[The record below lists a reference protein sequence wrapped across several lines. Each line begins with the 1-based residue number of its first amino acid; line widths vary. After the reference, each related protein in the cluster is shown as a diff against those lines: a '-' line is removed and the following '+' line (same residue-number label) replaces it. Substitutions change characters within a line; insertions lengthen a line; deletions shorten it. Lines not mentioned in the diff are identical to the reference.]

1 MLQYYYKGG
10 REKQMKLD
18 YSLDSPEE
26 RKALVE
32 KILEE
37 TPEPT
42 PSYLESLADYLV
54 YCMEKEERKQKKI
67 ITENRMTTI
76 NKRELSY
83 EGLASQFENGEDG
96 IYSLMNED
104 KNQLFQP
111 KDPITPED
119 KIKYP
124 ELQQI
129 QDAIDYYEKKRKTLS
144 GRAAYI
150 AKKAIIELHKD
161 QYIVRNSLEKPV
173 ATMSFN
179 MSKNYIPLQSE
190 EWVDENGGAR
200 YSGVSL
206 LNPKICS
213 EILANYSA
221 LKEGCYGNFY
231 SDTYYLME
239 SFDKICGRALQP
251 YPFYE
256 RIVELKIDGIPNADI
271 KDTLQQEFGVTHTPE
286 YISSLWRKKIPNL
299 IASAAEDEFLDHYF
313 LEEAKGQ
320 YKKCSKCGQIKLALP
335 KYFSKNKT
343 SKDGWYSICKDC
355 RNLRPSEKM
364 KLGKT
369 E

>member
-1 MLQYYYKGG
+1 
-10 REKQMKLD
+10 MKLD
-18 YSLDSPEE
+18 YSLNSPEE
-26 RKALVE
+26 RKELVE

-54 YCMEKEERKQKKI
+54 FCMEKEERKQKKI
-67 ITENRMTTI
+67 ITENRTTTI

-96 IYSLMNED
+96 IYSLITED

-111 KDPITPED
+111 KDPITKED
-119 KIKYP
+119 LANIP

-129 QDAIDYYEKKRKTLS
+129 QDAINFYENKRKTLS
-144 GRAAYI
+144 GRAAFI

-161 QYIVRNSLEKPV
+161 QYIVRQAFRKDVN
-173 ATMSFN
+173 TISFGIT
-179 MSKNYIPLQSE
+179 KNYIPLESD
-190 EWVDENGGAR
+190 EWVDENGQPH

-206 LNPKICS
+206 LNPKVCS
-213 EILANYSA
+213 GILTNYSA
-221 LKEGCYGNFY
+221 LKENCHGNFY

-239 SFDKICGRALQP
+239 AFDQVSARALAP

-256 RIVELKIDGIPNADI
+256 RLVELKIDGLSNAAVR
-271 KDTLQQEFGVTHTPE
+271 DTLQQEFGLTHTPE
-286 YISSLWRKKIPNL
+286 YISSLWRKKIPSL
-299 IASAAEDEFLDHYF
+299 IASAAEDEFLDYHF
-313 LEEAKGQ
+313 LNTEKGK
-320 YKKCSKCGQIKLALP
+320 YKKCSKCGRIRLAIP

-343 SKDGWYSICKDC
+343 SKDGWYSICKEC
-355 RNLRPSEKM
+355 RNLRPEEKM
-364 KLGKT
+364 RLDKI